1 MAFLS
6 QVFHWVTTGANW
18 TGSSGI
24 ALRFLRQV
32 ELTVAVVTAAGVL
45 GVGLGLALGH
55 RGRGNLVAVNV
66 ANALRA
72 VPSLAL
78 LTLFAIQP
86 SIGLKGSGFLA
97 AFLALVPLA
106 LPPILTNT
114 YTAVRRVDPDTR
126 SAAVASGMT
135 GLQVVREVEA
145 PLALPLIMAGL
156 RTAAV
161 EVVATATL
169 AAYVSFNDLGGYI
182 FAGLSIRDNVE
193 TFSGALLVAVLAGA
207 TDLVLAALQVGLTPA
222 GLRHRR
228 QGLVRTLASTVAN
241 RELPLSSGRMSE

>member
-6 QVFHWVTTGANW
+6 HVAHWLTTAANW
-18 TGSSGI
+18 HGPDGI
-24 ALRFLRQV
+24 VQRLVHQV
-32 ELTVAVVTAAGVL
+32 EISAAVVAAAAVIGI
-45 GVGLGLALGH
+45 GLGLVLGH
-55 RGRGNLVAVNV
+55 VGRGNIVAINV

-78 LTLFAIQP
+78 LTLFAIAP
-86 SIGLKGSGFLA
+86 AIGLRGGGFLA

-114 YTAVRRVDPDTR
+114 YSAVRAVDPDVR
-126 SAAVASGMT
+126 DAGVGMGMT
-135 GLQVVREVEA
+135 GRQVVLRVEA
-145 PLALPLIMAGL
+145 PLALPLVMAGL

-182 FAGLSIRDNVE
+182 FAGLSQRNSVE
-193 TFSGALLVAVLAGA
+193 TFAGALLVAVVAGAADLLLAGA
-207 TDLVLAALQVGLTPA
+207 QLALTPK
-222 GLRHRR
+222 GLRAPRSRLHA
-228 QGLVRTLASTVAN
+228 LFSTLAERA
-241 RELPLSSGRMSE
+241 LPLTSAAGVD